1 MEFRRCLPGL
11 SAWIESCYSG
21 QPRLLLGEHVINSC
35 CGVQQGDPL
44 GPLGF
49 ALTLHSLVERIEAEA
64 PSLDINAWYLDDGT
78 LIGPPESLAASLRLV
93 ERDGPSLGLH
103 LNRSKSLL
111 VIPSHCDASSSPL
124 PPDVPVC
131 REGFCLLGCPIGP
144 PAYCEQVLQARVNKI
159 RESLTTLHN
168 MRDAQLET
176 SLLRSCLALPKFS
189 YILRTCPPGH
199 ISQATRDFDMAIRA
213 CLERILGGPF
223 SEWSWLKAALPSS
236 RGGLNLRSSTLHAP
250 AAYVASSSGSHDLVS
265 AILRRLPNHPPHLDS
280 ALAALSV
287 SAARQDWQCLA
298 DIDVPLRQR
307 CLSIA
312 IDDVGHEQ
320 LLSSAPLARA
330 RALAHSTSLPHAGD
344 WLNGVPSAALGLR
357 LQDKEFRCCLCYWL
371 GVPLLSSTYS
381 CPECGGDADRF
392 GDHQVGCGGNGDRIS
407 RHNALRDVLFTAAQ
421 SAALSPAREA
431 SGVVPDSLSRPA
443 DILLPTWSKGR
454 PAALDVHVISPLQQ
468 QTVHGAASTPGH
480 ALQVGVQRKLTSHL
494 SACRSAGVTF
504 IPVVA
509 EALGG
514 LAEDTISIIKS
525 FGESIAQR
533 AAPFDS
539 TACTKQLF
547 RRFAITLW
555 RGNSV
560 LWLRRLPTFAPSV
573 DGVI

>member
-1 MEFRRCLPGL
+1 MSE
-11 SAWIESCYSG
+11 I
-21 QPRLLLGEHVINSC
+21 
-35 CGVQQGDPL
+35 
-44 GPLGF
+44 
-49 ALTLHSLVERIEAEA
+49 HSLLAWVNRPQALHA
-64 PSLDINAWYLDDGT
+64 FFHFCYFSLQHST
-78 LIGPPESLAASLRLV
+78 V
-93 ERDGPSLGLH
+93 T
-103 LNRSKSLL
+103 
-111 VIPSHCDASSSPL
+111 
-124 PPDVPVC
+124 
-131 REGFCLLGCPIGP
+131 
-144 PAYCEQVLQARVNKI
+144 AYISMN
-159 RESLTTLHN
+159 
-168 MRDAQLET
+168 
-176 SLLRSCLALPKFS
+176 
-189 YILRTCPPGH
+189 LRTH
-199 ISQATRDFDMAIRA
+199 SNRRYSQPAV
-213 CLERILGGPF
+213 
-223 SEWSWLKAALPSS
+223 S
-236 RGGLNLRSSTLHAP
+236 RRSSTCNKQQQVSVLA
-250 AAYVASSSGSHDLVS
+250 LVT
-265 AILRRLPNHPPHLDS
+265 L
-280 ALAALSV
+280 
-287 SAARQDWQCLA
+287 
-298 DIDVPLRQR
+298 
-307 CLSIA
+307 
-312 IDDVGHEQ
+312 
-320 LLSSAPLARA
+320 
-330 RALAHSTSLPHAGD
+330 
-344 WLNGVPSAALGLR
+344 
-357 LQDKEFRCCLCYWL
+357 LQDREFRCCLCYWL

-443 DILLPTWSKGR
+443 DILLPTWSQGR
-454 PAALDVHVISPLQQ
+454 PAALDIHVISPLQQ